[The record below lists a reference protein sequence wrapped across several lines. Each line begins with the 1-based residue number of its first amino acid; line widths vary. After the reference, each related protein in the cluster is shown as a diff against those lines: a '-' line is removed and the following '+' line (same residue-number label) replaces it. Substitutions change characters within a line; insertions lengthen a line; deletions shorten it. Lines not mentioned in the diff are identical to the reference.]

1 MVTTWLASTSH
12 PVRGG
17 EKEAFVSSRTQ
28 YLAPRRS
35 SSFIMLNPASL
46 LRRRSVQ
53 AGVYPNVFSAARSI
67 TDAAGTRGLF
77 TGYLP
82 TLLEDVPDMAFKFAA
97 YESLRSLRLRLM
109 KGRKASPQ
117 VCSHTDS

>member
-1 MVTTWLASTSH
+1 MST
-12 PVRGG
+12 VRQKTFSCAAKSCG
-17 EKEAFVSSRTQ
+17 
-28 YLAPRRS
+28 RR
-35 SSFIMLNPASL
+35 
-46 LRRRSVQ
+46 RDRSVQ
-53 AGVYPNVFSAARSI
+53 AGVYPNVFAAGRSI
-67 TDAAGTRGLF
+67 TDAAGVRGLF

-117 VCSHTDS
+117 VGSTS

>member
-1 MVTTWLASTSH
+1 M
-12 PVRGG
+12 
-17 EKEAFVSSRTQ
+17 
-28 YLAPRRS
+28 
-35 SSFIMLNPASL
+35 
-46 LRRRSVQ
+46 
-53 AGVYPNVFSAARSI
+53 YPNVFSAARSI

-117 VCSHTDS
+117 VCLLRNTRLTRDVTQTHPAPPAAPPPSPLASAPSGDQLYKTWH